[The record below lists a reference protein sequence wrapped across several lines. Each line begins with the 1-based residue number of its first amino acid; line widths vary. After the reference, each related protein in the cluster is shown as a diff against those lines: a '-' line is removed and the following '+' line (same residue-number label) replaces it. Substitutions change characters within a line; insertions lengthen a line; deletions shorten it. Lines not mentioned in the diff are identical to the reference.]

1 MKKKA
6 TTRKVTVRNG
16 RFAAVVRNA
25 VAVRTGSHA
34 RMVEEAHSSGVIEKL
49 VEANKKKAASQ

>member
-16 RFAAVVRNA
+16 RFAAVVRDA

-34 RMVEEAHSSGVIEKL
+34 RMVEDAHSSGIIEKL
-49 VEANKKKAASQ
+49 IDANKKNPASR